1 MPIQKLAPLAAAI
14 ALLAGAA
21 TASAHVEVNA
31 AGGDA
36 GEIIVSVP
44 NESSTAETI
53 SVAVQLPRNV
63 VRVSVPTIAGWT
75 HTEQTVPLDPPLR
88 VGGVDLTTRVST
100 GGRIRGGSETGF
112 RLRLAVA
119 DGTARTGLAFP
130 AVQRYSDG
138 KVVRWIGGPASDTPA
153 GVLEAALPA
162 IATAPVTPTAPTTTS
177 TATTTAPTTTTTAT
191 TSRKGGGNPAG
202 VIFALVGAA
211 IAIGGVVAIIRA
223 RRTKDPPVSRGWARE
238 RAR

>member
-63 VRVSVPTIAGWT
+63 VRVSVPTTAGWT
-75 HTEQTVPLDPPLR
+75 NTEETVPLDPPLR

-100 GGRIRGGSETGF
+100 VTWTGGRIRGSNETGF

-138 KVVRWIGGPASDTPA
+138 KVVRWIGGPTSDTPA

-162 IATAPVTPTAPTTTS
+162 IAAAPVTPTAPTTTS

-191 TSRKGGGNPAG
+191 TSRKDSGNPAG

-211 IAIGGVVAIIRA
+211 IAIGGVAAIIRA
-223 RRTKDPPVSRGWARE
+223 RRTKDPPVSRE
-238 RAR
+238 